1 MTSQTRLIKSNKNNK
16 KIKIMKFEINETTNN
31 QEASFGA
38 KLLSISEK
46 TLENTNNT
54 RYRIANIEFEDING
68 KTQKSSAMVYEGH
81 YKHGME
87 IGQTFL
93 AKATLSGK
101 DVYIT
106 VSHLEY
112 NSTRATVDMFGFETQ
127 ETEIAATEVKTSTK
141 SRQVITE
148 DELANF

>member
-16 KIKIMKFEINETTNN
+16 KIKSMKFEINETTNN

-38 KLLSISEK
+38 KLLSISGK
-46 TLENTNNT
+46 TLENSNGT

-68 KTQKSSAMVYEGH
+68 NIQKSSAMVYEGNFN
-81 YKHGME
+81 YGME
-87 IGQTFL
+87 IGKTFL
-93 AKATLSGK
+93 AKATLSGGQ
-101 DVYIT
+101 VYLQ

-112 NSTRATVDMFGFETQ
+112 NGSRATADMFGFEIQ
-127 ETEIAATEVKTSTK
+127 ETETVATEVKTSTK